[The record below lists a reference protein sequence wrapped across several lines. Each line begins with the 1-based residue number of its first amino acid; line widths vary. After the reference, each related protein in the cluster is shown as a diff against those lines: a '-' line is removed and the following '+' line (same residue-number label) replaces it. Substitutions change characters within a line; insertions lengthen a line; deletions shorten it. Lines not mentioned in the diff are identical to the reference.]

1 MGMNI
6 MSLTEERMEKLQND
20 IKTKKIE
27 MDILVKKSI
36 EQLWAEEM

>member
-1 MGMNI
+1 MNMNI

-27 MDILVKKSI
+27 MDILVKKTI

>member
-1 MGMNI
+1 MNI
-6 MSLTEERMEKLQND
+6 MSLTEERMAKLEND

-27 MDILVKKSI
+27 MDILVKKTI

>member
-1 MGMNI
+1 MNI

-27 MDILVKKSI
+27 MDILVKKTI
-36 EQLWAEEM
+36 EQIWAEEM

>member
-1 MGMNI
+1 MNMNI

>member
-1 MGMNI
+1 MNMNI
-6 MSLTEERMEKLQND
+6 MSLTEERMVKLEND

-27 MDILVKKSI
+27 MDILVKKTI

>member
-1 MGMNI
+1 MNMNI
-6 MSLTEERMEKLQND
+6 MSLTEERMTKLEND

-27 MDILVKKSI
+27 MDILVKKTI